1 MTIREYAKTHNF
13 EVIGTL
19 HYQGKLG
26 DGTRFYV
33 DDGENE
39 YYIKKGESILII
51 PCDSASCI

>member
-13 EVIGTL
+13 YVIGKL
-19 HYQGKLG
+19 YYQGKLG
-26 DGTRFYV
+26 DSTRFYL

-39 YYIKKGESILII
+39 YYIEKDGSILII